1 MIGCSCAGCPL
12 NHKHVVVANVRS
24 IHIGPELVGGPL
36 QWCWIF
42 LIVIPIL
49 QALQSSEEARIAYR
63 FTMLLDKMQNQLLRP
78 DTHTPFKS
86 LHDVIARLL
95 PYHMWSEAEPPPGA
109 LEKGTHLGTLLGC
122 AVWQPYM
129 FIFTL
134 TLFLSLP
141 LRPSAD
147 AVYESVAQVLMSRS
161 YGLMSQYQQLL
172 YQDSPVRWD
181 WGQVV
186 RFCLKLAAWLK
197 QFAVCGCL
205 LSL

>member
-1 MIGCSCAGCPL
+1 M
-12 NHKHVVVANVRS
+12 
-24 IHIGPELVGGPL
+24 
-36 QWCWIF
+36 
-42 LIVIPIL
+42 IPIL

-129 FIFTL
+129 FPVPCPLFPPPSFPSL
-134 TLFLSLP
+134 PFPLFLSLP